1 MSDLIGELVASQ
13 SAEELD
19 AVVEKISMEKIVAL
33 ADEEASSL
41 KTQLTSLLESPLVDN
56 SKRRRRITRLVSNLE
71 DRSKAEEKIKAQQET
86 AAPTAWAHAMSATTR
101 LREEVSGIYDKH
113 VLVKRWGLLYFVAFY
128 TPYLIPRRLLHLIG
142 PTTPISGYAECSH
155 LLPPSPVFFSLP
167 YIT

>member
-1 MSDLIGELVASQ
+1 MR
-13 SAEELD
+13 
-19 AVVEKISMEKIVAL
+19 
-33 ADEEASSL
+33 ASSR
-41 KTQLTSLLESPLVDN
+41 TMM
-56 SKRRRRITRLVSNLE
+56 KRILR
-71 DRSKAEEKIKAQQET
+71 KP
-86 AAPTAWAHAMSATTR
+86 AAGMAKEVPKVEPISTAHAMSATTR